1 MQNKKTFS
9 NPETAC
15 NSVTPGLTFDYYDED
30 EFKAFLDSLP
40 ASVAAKVIVKIQYV
54 STIGIVE
61 AMTKKIVKKV
71 DQKKAIYELRV
82 DVSGIFARS
91 LFFRIEKANEDENE
105 DENDVNRPTYI
116 ITNSFKKKTN
126 KIPPNELNKAIKRQS
141 TYRNKL

>member
-71 DQKKAIYELRV
+71 YQKKAIYELRV

-91 LFFRIEKANEDENE
+91 LFFRIEKANE